1 MSAAAR
7 ELRVMHAITGLGQ
20 GGAESQ
26 LATLLRAGAPGMGRA
41 VVVSLLPGGAHRA
54 ALEGTGIPVHDLGME
69 GGRPSLFA
77 LLRLAR
83 LIRRYRP
90 HVLHAWMY
98 HAQLVATLALG
109 ISGRWRE
116 TRLIWGVRCSNMDFA
131 HYGRS
136 LRWVVRSCG
145 WLSPWSA
152 AVLFNSEASISAHRA
167 LGFRPRRSELID
179 NGIDTERF
187 CANPSLRPQVR
198 AELGIAPTADLIAHV
213 ARVDPMKD
221 HATFL
226 AAIGMLNRVEALLIG
241 ADTERLAT
249 PSNVHA
255 LGSRE
260 DVERLLAAA
269 DLVVS
274 SSDFG
279 EGFSNALA
287 EGMAAGLPA
296 VATDVGDSARI
307 VGATGRIVPPREPAA
322 LAKAMG
328 ELLSES
334 KTARAA
340 RGSTARRR
348 IETHFSVARA
358 LDAHSALYASLWG

>member
-1 MSAAAR
+1 MSAAAPD
-7 ELRVMHAITGLGQ
+7 LRVMHVITGLGR

-26 LATLLRAGAPGMGRA
+26 LATLLRAGTAGMGRA
-41 VVVSLLPGGAHRA
+41 VVVSLLPGGAYRA
-54 ALEGTGIPVHDLGME
+54 ALESVDIPVHDLGMV
-69 GGRPSLFA
+69 GGHPGFLP

-98 HAQLVATLALG
+98 HAQLVATIALG
-109 ISGRWRE
+109 ISGRQRD
-116 TRLIWGVRCSNMDFA
+116 TRLIWGVRCSNLDFA

-136 LRWVVRSCG
+136 LRWVVRACG
-145 WLSPWSA
+145 WLSHWPD
-152 AVLFNSEASISAHRA
+152 AVLFNSEASIAAHRE
-167 LGFRPRRSELID
+167 LGFRPRRIELID

-187 CANPSLRPQVR
+187 CPDPSVRPQVR
-198 AELGIAPTADLIAHV
+198 AELGIAPTSDLIAHV

-226 AAIGMLNRVEALLIG
+226 AALGKLNRAEALLIG

-249 PSNVHA
+249 PTNVHA
-255 LGSRE
+255 LGSRD

-274 SSDFG
+274 SSVG
-279 EGFSNALA
+279 ESFSNALA
-287 EGMAAGLPA
+287 EGMATGLPA

-307 VGATGRIVPPREPAA
+307 VGCTGRIVPPREPAA
-322 LAKAMG
+322 LAEAMG
-328 ELLSES
+328 ETLGES
-334 KTARAA
+334 KAARAVRA
-340 RGSTARRR
+340 TKARRR
-348 IETHFSVARA
+348 IETHFSVERA
-358 LDAHSALYASLWG
+358 LDAHRALYASLLE

>member
-1 MSAAAR
+1 MSAPAR
-7 ELRVMHAITGLGQ
+7 DLRVMHVITGLGQ

-26 LATLLRAGAPGMGRA
+26 LVTLLRAGTPGMGRA

-109 ISGRWRE
+109 ISGRWRD

-136 LRWVVRSCG
+136 LRWIVRICG
-145 WLSPWSA
+145 WLSPWPA
-152 AVLFNSEASISAHRA
+152 AVLFNSEASIAAHRE

-187 CANPSLRPQVR
+187 CPNPSLRPQVR
-198 AELGIAPTADLIAHV
+198 AELGIAPTADLVAHV

-226 AAIGMLNRVEALLIG
+226 AALGRLNCAEALLIG

-249 PSNVHA
+249 QSNVHV
-255 LGSRE
+255 LGSRD
-260 DVERLLAAA
+260 DVERLLVAA
-269 DLVVS
+269 DFVVS
-274 SSDFG
+274 SSVG
-279 EGFSNALA
+279 ESFSNALA

-307 VGATGRIVPPREPAA
+307 VGCTGRIVPPREPAA
-322 LAKAMG
+322 LAEAMG

-334 KTARAA
+334 KTARAV
-340 RGSTARRR
+340 RGSMARHR
-348 IETHFSVARA
+348 IETHFSVERA
-358 LDAHSALYASLWG
+358 LDAHSALYASLLE